1 MWLGISNWWFFF
13 SLNENQAQMMKL
25 RFYDC
30 HGFQPKKKNPNF
42 VNICLPLYVTQV
54 SCHMLAK
61 LKLSW
66 KTNSNP
72 MQQLLALHE
81 FHNCA
86 YFLEKKVF
94 KKSKFLKKNISK
106 EKKPWK
112 DLLVFKS
119 ENGFCNPLR
128 RFWMF
133 LVGLTFLARNIQYKD
148 LIKIIPLTA
157 RI

>member
-13 SLNENQAQMMKL
+13 FSQWKSGSNDETQILWLSWFPA
-25 RFYDC
+25 
-30 HGFQPKKKNPNF
+30 KKNPNF

-54 SCHMLAK
+54 SCHMLAE

>member
-13 SLNENQAQMMKL
+13 LSMKIRL
-25 RFYDC
+25 KWWNSDFMIVMVSS
-30 HGFQPKKKNPNF
+30 QKKKTNF

-54 SCHMLAK
+54 SCHMLAE

-66 KTNSNP
+66 KTNSKP

-94 KKSKFLKKNISK
+94 KKSKLKKKIFQRK
-106 EKKPWK
+106 KKPWK

-133 LVGLTFLARNIQYKD
+133 LVGLTFLARNIKYKD